1 MKKKILILLLALLML
16 TGCAARQS
24 SLSGRYTA
32 VNPPVESGEL
42 VIQELEFDKDKVT
55 MTSGSV
61 SQTVPYK
68 LKGETFQLVTNF
80 GTYSYAFSQEEDG
93 TLVIDGVSYKRQ

>member
-1 MKKKILILLLALLML
+1 ML
-16 TGCAARQS
+16 PPEAAARPQAKA
-24 SLSGRYTA
+24 RYTA

-68 LKGETFQLVTNF
+68 LEGETFQLVTNF